1 METTDEYWN
10 RSEKERK
17 AKVMEKS
24 RQPERVD
31 LFKVIR
37 KSQPPDVRG
46 ADTGLTKR
54 QAAEHALDEL
64 AKRRQA
70 RTGEDYYAAYAAIM
84 GDNESKPHRA
94 ALYARDAHLTSAEIA
109 KAASADIDD
118 LKELLKI
125 GAPTF
130 WAWIQGE
137 CERRSPGHWEDSLS
151 DVALEYPDRMAK
163 ARAGR

>member
-1 METTDEYWN
+1 MESAEEYWQ
-10 RSEKERK
+10 RSERSRL
-17 AKVMEKS
+17 AKLTEK
-24 RQPERVD
+24 RQPAERVD
-31 LFKVIR
+31 IFKIT
-37 KSQPPDVRG
+37 KSASSPPSP
-46 ADTGLTKR
+46 DTGRTKHQVAADVLEQMAKAR
-54 QAAEHALDEL
+54 QA
-64 AKRRQA
+64 K
-70 RTGEDYYAAYAAIM
+70 TGEDYFVAYEKVTRSPEAR
-84 GDNESKPHRA
+84 PYCV

>member
-1 METTDEYWN
+1 MFESLEAYWR
-10 RSEKERK
+10 RSEASRLATL
-17 AKVMEKS
+17 AKKRPPAEQVE
-24 RQPERVD
+24 
-31 LFKVIR
+31 IR
-37 KSQPPDVRG
+37 KSPPDTGRTKHRAA
-46 ADTGLTKR
+46 ADVLEQMAKAR
-54 QAAEHALDEL
+54 QA
-64 AKRRQA
+64 K
-70 RTGEDYYAAYAAIM
+70 TGEDYFVAYEKVTRSPEAR
-84 GDNESKPHRA
+84 PYCV